1 MPLRSKVAVN
11 ITIAIVAIIDLA
23 AIAALQSTLR
33 AQQATSRSVLDGAYT
48 EEQAKRG
55 EALYGQH
62 CVSCHGPTLMG
73 TEMAPPLTGAAFNSN
88 WNDQTV
94 NDVFEKIRGSMPG
107 DDPGKL
113 SRPETAAVLA
123 YILSVDKFP
132 AGKTE
137 LESKTELL
145 KQIRFEPP
153 RP

>member
-1 MPLRSKVAVN
+1 MK
-11 ITIAIVAIIDLA
+11 IKIAMVAIIGLA
-23 AIAALQSTLR
+23 VIAAFHSTLR

-55 EALYGQH
+55 QALYGQH
-62 CVSCHGPTLMG
+62 CTSCHGPTLMG
-73 TEMAPPLTGAAFNSN
+73 TEMAPALTGAAFNSK
-88 WNDQTV
+88 WNDRTV
-94 NDVFEKIRGSMPG
+94 NDLFEKIRGSMPG

-113 SRPETAAVLA
+113 SRQETAAVLA

-137 LESKTELL
+137 LETESELL
-145 KQIRFEPP
+145 KQIRFEPL

>member
-1 MPLRSKVAVN
+1 MK
-11 ITIAIVAIIDLA
+11 IKIAIVAIIGLA
-23 AIAALQSTLR
+23 AIAAFHSTLR

-55 EALYGQH
+55 EALYGQY

-88 WNDQTV
+88 WNDLTV
-94 NDVFEKIRGSMPG
+94 NDLFEKIRGSMPG

-113 SRPETAAVLA
+113 SRQENAAVLA
-123 YILSVDKFP
+123 YILSVAKYP

-137 LESKTELL
+137 LESETKLL